1 LSATAVTADV
11 ADALTEIGVHYGR
24 RASHEPDG
32 EGGALIVIQ
41 GVELP
46 VSWGRKIAPLHFV
59 IPFNFPA
66 TPPYPY
72 YLPQDVQ
79 PPPPWHQAL
88 QPIEW
93 RGESMIQVSLRNAN
107 WNAAKDSIV
116 GCVMQVSAW
125 LRSQ

>member
-1 LSATAVTADV
+1 LNAATVTADV
-11 ADALTEIGVHYGR
+11 ADALAEIEAHYGR

-32 EGGALIVIQ
+32 QGGALVVIQ
-41 GVELP
+41 DVELP
-46 VSWGRKIAPLHFV
+46 SSWGRKSASLQFI

-66 TPPYPY
+66 IPPYPY
-72 YLPQDVQ
+72 YVPQNAQ

-93 RGESMIQVSLRNAN
+93 RGEPMIQVSLRNVN
-107 WNAAKDSIV
+107 WNATKDNIV

-125 LRSQ
+125 LRAQ